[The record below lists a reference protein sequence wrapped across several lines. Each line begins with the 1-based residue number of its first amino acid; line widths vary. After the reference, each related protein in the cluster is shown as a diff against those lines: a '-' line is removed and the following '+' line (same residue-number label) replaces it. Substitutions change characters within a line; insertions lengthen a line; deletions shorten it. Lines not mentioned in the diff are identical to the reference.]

1 MADLGYLNMFAH
13 DIQRMASFY
22 ADLFQLEEIRE
33 SRSFFLLTAPGTA
46 VRQTLRGVLANLL
59 DITQLYC
66 EQRRYKY
73 YKNKAS

>member
-1 MADLGYLNMFAH
+1 MCCSAQHRLW
-13 DIQRMASFY
+13 
-22 ADLFQLEEIRE
+22 QL
-33 SRSFFLLTAPGTA
+33 FFLLTAPGTA

-66 EQRRYKY
+66 ERRRYKY